1 MTLASF
7 VIKGIFYFTAR
18 SSLSSEIDTFQI
30 SHPLDDDDDVQ
41 TLINKI
47 DELKCSI
54 YYLEYE
60 SFICTRQ

>member
-7 VIKGIFYFTAR
+7 VIKGILYSTTR

-41 TLINKI
+41 TPNK
-47 DELKCSI
+47 
-54 YYLEYE
+54 
-60 SFICTRQ
+60 